1 MKAMNPARVS
11 LVVVLV
17 LAGCNGSS
25 TSAPTA
31 SPAAPA
37 APATPATATP
47 LAPVAVLPP
56 PPDRHREE
64 IASGSG
70 LTRFQR
76 ERLLG
81 HYSTEDGRS
90 GFILDRTVSPW
101 KARLD
106 GSNDVLILSQK
117 RPGAY
122 QTTEYLSEP
131 HRLWIRVG
139 EDGEVQLMQGP
150 TQHEGVNVIRD
161 AGANPLP

>member
-1 MKAMNPARVS
+1 MVS
-11 LVVVLV
+11 IHAVRASVVVVLL

-37 APATPATATP
+37 APATAAP
-47 LAPVAVLPP
+47 LPPVAVLPP

-64 IASGSG
+64 IATGNG

-106 GSNDVLILSQK
+106 GSNDVLTLSEK

-122 QTTEYLSEP
+122 HSTEYLSEP
-131 HRLWIRVG
+131 HKLWIRVG

-150 TQHEGVNVIRD
+150 TQHEGVNVVRD

>member
-1 MKAMNPARVS
+1 M
-11 LVVVLV
+11 
-17 LAGCNGSS
+17 
-25 TSAPTA
+25 
-31 SPAAPA
+31 
-37 APATPATATP
+37 
-47 LAPVAVLPP
+47 AVLPP
-56 PPDRHREE
+56 APDRHREE
-64 IASGSG
+64 IATGDG

-106 GSNDVLILSQK
+106 GSSDVLILSEK

-122 QTTEYLSEP
+122 HTTEYLSEP

-150 TQHEGVNVIRD
+150 TQHEGTNVIRD